1 MKQPLR
7 STTETARISTGDPLP
22 KQPGSLREIHYR
34 NSRDL
39 CGRSTTF
46 ASLRPC
52 VFAFISPREH
62 LRSSRHIAV
71 TLREENGSFIR
82 SPMHAAESR
91 LPLRMVPSS
100 ADQTHLRS

>member
-46 ASLRPC
+46 ASLRLFLLESTFVPH
-52 VFAFISPREH
+52 A
-62 LRSSRHIAV
+62 
-71 TLREENGSFIR
+71 TL
-82 SPMHAAESR
+82 
-91 LPLRMVPSS
+91 
-100 ADQTHLRS
+100 Q

>member
-7 STTETARISTGDPLP
+7 STTETAGISTGDPLP
-22 KQPGSLREIHYR
+22 LRLCALASLRLFLP

-46 ASLRPC
+46 ASLRL
-52 VFAFISPREH
+52 FLLERY